1 LRLKSTED
9 LQKLWYVCVR
19 EKNLVLADEMAMEY
33 DPSYIRKGGRIRR
46 VEKIQLTMRRIL
58 FVIT

>member
-1 LRLKSTED
+1 
-9 LQKLWYVCVR
+9 VR